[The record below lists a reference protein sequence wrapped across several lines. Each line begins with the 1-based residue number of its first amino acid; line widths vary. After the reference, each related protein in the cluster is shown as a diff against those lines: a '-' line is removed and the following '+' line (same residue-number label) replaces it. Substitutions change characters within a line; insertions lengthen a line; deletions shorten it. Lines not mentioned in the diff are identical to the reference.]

1 MRCGNEE
8 KYCDLC
14 EPGEFGATCHA
25 SEDDECP
32 NGVYCDAEYDI
43 HGNRLN
49 EMAEDERRRY
59 GW

>member
-1 MRCGNEE
+1 MEK

-14 EPGEFGATCHA
+14 EPDKFGAICHA
-25 SEDDECP
+25 NEETECP
-32 NGVYCDAEYDI
+32 SNTYCDAEYDI

-49 EMAEDERRRY
+49 EMAENEKLRY

>member
-1 MRCGNEE
+1 MEK

-14 EPGEFGATCHA
+14 EPYEFGAICHA
-25 SEDDECP
+25 DEETECP
-32 NGVYCDAEYDI
+32 VGVYCDAEYDI

-49 EMAEDERRRY
+49 EMGKDEQLRY